1 MIEMKRFGSGRQG
14 LGVRQ
19 LAHRRLLVIIGTLVV
34 IAALIGGYFI
44 VTWLYNRPNTNPLL
58 KVVPAN
64 QSIVQK
70 VTSVSQSTVQ
80 AVGTGGLPNPLKYIQ
95 EQPFLQGPHG
105 YPEFFFAGAQF
116 CQYCATER
124 WAILNALGRFG
135 NFTHLGQMQSYEE
148 NISTFSFYQ
157 SSYTSQYV
165 DFVPVEALGNTLD
178 RDGQHFVKLQTLTA
192 QQHQIFTTYNGPPYF
207 QAAGSYPF
215 IDLGNSYLI
224 QASGFDPGIL
234 QGHPRQSPL
243 SWQEI
248 AHALSDPTSPITQAI
263 IGTANYLT
271 AALCTLTHQ
280 LPVSVCHVSTI
291 QQIEQSLDKPAS
303 GMNASPLARAP
314 VPALTTERPTLAPFR
329 HVPPGR

>member
-1 MIEMKRFGSGRQG
+1 MIEKKRSGSSRQG
-14 LGVRQ
+14 PGVRQ

-58 KVVPAN
+58 RVLPAN
-64 QSIVQK
+64 QAIVQQ

-80 AVGTGGLPNPLKYIQ
+80 AVGSGDLPNPLKHIQ
-95 EQPFLQGPHG
+95 GQPFLRGPHG
-105 YPEFFFAGAQF
+105 HPEFFFASAEF

-135 NFTHLGQMQSYEE
+135 SLTHLGQMQSYEE

-157 SSYTSQYV
+157 SSYSSLYV
-165 DFVPVEALGNTLD
+165 DFVPVEALGNALD
-178 RDGQHFVKLQTLTA
+178 RDDQHFVQLQTLTTP
-192 QQHQIFTTYNGPPYF
+192 QQQIFTTYNGPPYF
-207 QAAGSYPF
+207 QGAGNYPF
-215 IDLGNSYLI
+215 MDLGNHYLS
-224 QASGFDPGIL
+224 QGSGFDPSIL
-234 QGHPRQSPL
+234 QGHSRQYPL

-248 AHALSDPTSPITQAI
+248 ANALSDPTSPITKGI

-280 LPVSVCHVSTI
+280 LPASVCHVSAI
-291 QQIEQSLDKPAS
+291 QQIEQSLDKPS
-303 GMNASPLARAP
+303 S
-314 VPALTTERPTLAPFR
+314 E
-329 HVPPGR
+329 

>member
-1 MIEMKRFGSGRQG
+1 MIETKRSGSGRQG
-14 LGVRQ
+14 LGGRQ
-19 LAHRRLLVIIGTLVV
+19 LARRRLFVIIGTLVV

-64 QSIVQK
+64 QAIVQQ

-80 AVGTGGLPNPLKYIQ
+80 AVGTGGLPNPLKHIQ
-95 EQPFLQGPHG
+95 GQPSLLGPHG
-105 YPEFFFAGAQF
+105 HPEFFFASAEF
-116 CQYCATER
+116 CQFCATER
-124 WAILNALGRFG
+124 WAILNALSRFG
-135 NFTHLGQMQSYEE
+135 RLTHLGQMQSYEE

-165 DFVPVEALGNTLD
+165 DFVPVEALGNALD

-192 QQHQIFTTYNGPPYF
+192 QQQQIFTTYNGPPYF

-224 QASGFDPGIL
+224 QESGFDPGIL
-234 QGHPRQSPL
+234 QGHSRQSPL

-248 AHALSDPTSPITQAI
+248 ANALSDPTSPITKAI

-271 AALCTLTHQ
+271 AALCTLTQQ
-280 LPVSVCHVSTI
+280 LPASVCHVPAI
-291 QQIEQSLDKPAS
+291 QQIEQSIDKPS
-303 GMNASPLARAP
+303 SSVNADEGSQLS
-314 VPALTTERPTLAPFR
+314 
-329 HVPPGR
+329 